1 MNERLFPPNHQTRLL
16 TTFKHVDEVLVQALS
31 RLESASDSP
40 FSEYVADAGPAE
52 CKVLADYLDQLRAVM
67 RGFLDRHQIPVPQA
81 STSALR
87 AAATACHHAGVSVE
101 ELQAR
106 YLRAYGPLSQE
117 AADELDRIVADLG
130 DVLKKMNGYLAQI
143 KNSTAERNRPPTL
156 PGKEGSSHAPS

>member
-31 RLESASDSP
+31 RLESASESP

-52 CKVLADYLDQLRAVM
+52 CGVLAEYLDQLRAVM

-87 AAATACHHAGVSVE
+87 AAATACHHASVSVE

-106 YLRAYGPLSQE
+106 YLRAYGPLSP
-117 AADELDRIVADLG
+117 AAAEELDRIVADLT
-130 DVLKKMNGYLAQI
+130 DVLKKMNGYLAQV
-143 KNSTAERNRPPTL
+143 KNSPAEQQQPPNSRGT
-156 PGKEGSSHAPS
+156 